1 MSKII
6 CPECEKS
13 VSIYA
18 KACPN
23 CGFPMSDFLKEHN
36 LTDEDTA
43 WVCPKCGDIEC
54 IPSFKRPI
62 CEYCNIP
69 VVQTDIPRKVAGNK
83 TIAKNKE
90 QTRDFEKDTAN
101 KYGGN
106 QFSEEAYEHR
116 WNEINKQFVYY
127 SKKFDAQQQ
136 NQSTSTQQHI
146 TQATC
151 PYCKSTNTKKIS
163 TVSRAGSIL
172 GFGLFSKKLGK
183 EWHCNNCG
191 SDF

>member
-146 TQATC
+146 TQVTC
-151 PYCKSTNTKKIS
+151 PTCNSTNIRKIGAGE
-163 TVSRAGSIL
+163 RAASIIGL
-172 GFGLFSKKLGK
+172 GLFSRKINKTWK
-183 EWHCNNCG
+183 CNDCG
-191 SDF
+191 HTW